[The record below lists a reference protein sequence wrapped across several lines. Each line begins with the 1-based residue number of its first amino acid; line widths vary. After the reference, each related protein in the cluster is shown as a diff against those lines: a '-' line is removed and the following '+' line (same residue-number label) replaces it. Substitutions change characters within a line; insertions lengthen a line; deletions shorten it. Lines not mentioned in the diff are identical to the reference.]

1 MKSAFEEMG
10 GTYHREG
17 DYLMPD
23 LAPPQG
29 DAAPLGKYGRMR
41 LRYLKEHCRALY
53 TGLQFSGKLNAHLR
67 EVDNR
72 ANAIG
77 EQIVITMAKAD
88 GTDEVLK
95 ASDQLRWIGLMN
107 NYRSCAEEI
116 VLKEVVYE

>member
-53 TGLQFSGKLNAHLR
+53 TGLQLSGKLIAHLH
-67 EVDNR
+67 EVDDR
-72 ANAIG
+72 ANV
-77 EQIVITMAKAD
+77 IVKQVVTAMAKAD
-88 GTDEVLK
+88 GANEELK